1 MAAGVLHGVLLL
13 TVVGVVLGD
22 ASGHAFKGL
31 PIGAVSGLGGA
42 LSYYLFMA
50 VGDTRPY
57 GRAIPAA
64 WVVMWLLLAT
74 LDGRWTRAPRARSW
88 LAAVTRGFVAAATA
102 GVAFS
107 VVRETLW
114 GRPAGGER
122 NYLLQFAAWAV
133 AWTPG
138 LLALTWE
145 RAVRPAETAAT
156 SAASSMARSSEPQTT
171 ATSAADASSISGT
184 DLLEAIDRGEL
195 LHVLDVRSE
204 GEFAAGHVPG
214 AVNIPFNQIPFRLAD
229 VPGTPDEA
237 LIVYCGHGP
246 RAYMAGAALRHGG
259 RARLVYMTGHFAVWE
274 REGLRIE
281 R

>member
-1 MAAGVLHGVLLL
+1 MLLL

-22 ASGHAFKGL
+22 ASGRAFKGL
-31 PIGAVSGLGGA
+31 PIGALSGLGGA
-42 LSYYLFMA
+42 LSYYVFIT
-50 VGDTRPY
+50 VGDSRPY
-57 GRAIPAA
+57 GQAIPAA
-64 WVVMWLLLAT
+64 WIVMWLLLAA
-74 LDGRWTRAPRARSW
+74 LDGRWMRAPQVRSW
-88 LAAVTRGFVAAATA
+88 TAVVTRGLAAAITA

-114 GRPAGGER
+114 GRAAGAER
-122 NYLLQFAAWAV
+122 NYVLQFTAWAV
-133 AWTPG
+133 AWAPG

-145 RAVRPAETAAT
+145 RVAHAAEAAT
-156 SAASSMARSSEPQTT
+156 RPAASSMAKPGEPLTT
-171 ATSAADASSISGT
+171 ATAAADASSISGA
-184 DLLEAIDRGEL
+184 DLLAAIDRGEL

-229 VPGTPDEA
+229 VPGTPDQA

-246 RAYMAGAALRHGG
+246 RAYMAGTALRRGG